1 MSIKM
6 ARPRK
11 AKPEAHGSTKKPWQ
25 FMLTEEA
32 SVEIDE
38 VAERLGITRSEAL
51 ERAIRGGGMK
61 AAEQY
66 VLSEDC
72 EANELPTRSS

>member
-1 MSIKM
+1 MSVNM
-6 ARPRK
+6 ARHRR

-38 VAERLGITRSEAL
+38 VAERLGITRSEVL
-51 ERAIRGGGMK
+51 ERTIRGGGMK

-66 VLSEDC
+66 ALSEDR
-72 EANELPTRSS
+72 EVRELPTKSR